1 MLVPPPGGHHPEDC
15 RSREVPCRA
24 NTDTGVGHAALD
36 LASGLGWGLQA
47 SRLPTRQGP
56 IANPSRAAISLCL
69 PCCAWCTCRYSN
81 FNTLTIGAPTGVRQE
96 SGAFYEN
103 NEIIRNCLRD
113 GQHVWVALKERYD

>member
-1 MLVPPPGGHHPEDC
+1 MKIFVHVKAKTFTVECGEGTQPIIWLGNV
-15 RSREVPCRA
+15 
-24 NTDTGVGHAALD
+24 GVA
-36 LASGLGWGLQA
+36 
-47 SRLPTRQGP
+47 
-56 IANPSRAAISLCL
+56 
-69 PCCAWCTCRYSN
+69 RYSN